1 LSTESTFAGP
11 QNPNTG
17 GSKTF
22 FGHPRGLS
30 TLFFTEM
37 WERFSYY
44 GMRALLTLFMTAAT
58 TNIVTQSDGTIIQN
72 PGMGLDIATAGAIYG
87 LYTSL
92 VYILALP
99 GGWVA
104 DNLWGQRKAVW
115 VGGWIIAAGHF
126 TMAIPSTY
134 TFFLG
139 LIFII
144 CGTGLLKPNVS
155 TIVGELYPDG
165 GARRDA
171 GFSIFYMGINLGA
184 LFGPLVAAWLGEA
197 HHWHWGFGAA
207 GVGMVLGLIQYRLG
221 VGHLG
226 NAGLLKS
233 EDSREVLAAKSK
245 KFFGTFFAV
254 FAAVVLFGFL
264 VSNGTISVTL
274 TQIAQWLGYSVLVLV
289 ALYFVYIWTMGGH
302 TVEENKKMGV
312 IFWLFLMIA
321 IFWSGFEQAGTSF
334 SLFARDMTDRNIG
347 GWLMPAAFLQS
358 VNAFFIIVLAPVFGM
373 VWVWLESRQKDPSI
387 PMKAGLGLLGLSAGF
402 FVLAWGAA
410 NASPDNLVS
419 PSWLVVTYFLHTV
432 GELCISPIGL
442 SAITKL
448 SPERRVGQMMGIW
461 FVGAAL
467 GNLFAGLIGG
477 SLESLEADTL
487 FRTVAM
493 IIGGAGIFALIVAP
507 QVKKLM
513 GSTR

>member
-1 LSTESTFAGP
+1 MSMATAPASPSARSGR
-11 QNPNTG
+11 
-17 GSKTF
+17 TF
-22 FGHPRGLS
+22 FGHPRGLA

-58 TNIVTQSDGTIIQN
+58 VGAN
-72 PGMGLDIATAGAIYG
+72 PGLGLDVATAGAIYG

-126 TMAIPSTY
+126 TMAVPTTF

-139 LIFII
+139 LVFII

-155 TIVGELYPDG
+155 TVVGELYPEG

-171 GFSIFYMGINLGA
+171 AFSVFYMGINLGA
-184 LFGPLVAAWLGEA
+184 LMGPIVTGWLGES

-207 GVGMVLGLIQYRLG
+207 GVGMVLGLVQYRLG
-221 VGHLG
+221 APHLG
-226 NAGLLKS
+226 DLGLLKTK
-233 EDSREVLAAKSK
+233 DTPAQIAAKSR
-245 KFFGTFFAV
+245 KFFGTFFGIV
-254 FAAVVLFGFL
+254 GAVVAFGYL
-264 VSNGTISVTL
+264 VRAGVIPVTV
-274 TQIAQWLGYSVLVLV
+274 TQIATVLGYSVLAIV
-289 ALYFVYIWTMGGH
+289 ALYFIYIWTLGGH
-302 TVEENKKMGV
+302 TVDENKRMGV
-312 IFWLFLMIA
+312 IFWLFLLIA
-321 IFWSGFEQAGTSF
+321 VFWSGFEQAGTS
-334 SLFARDMTDRNIG
+334 LNIFARDLTDRDVL
-347 GWLMPAAFLQS
+347 GWEMPAAFLQS
-358 VNAFFIIVLAPVFGM
+358 VNATFIIILAPLFGM
-373 VWVWLESRQKDPSI
+373 LWVSLERMNRNPSI
-387 PMKAGLGLLGLSAGF
+387 PMKAGLGLIGLAMGF

-410 NASPDNLVS
+410 NATPDSPVS
-419 PSWLVVTYFLHTV
+419 PAWLVVTYFLHTV

-477 SLESLEADTL
+477 RLESLAPDAL
-487 FRTVAM
+487 FGAVAM
-493 IIGGAGIFALIVAP
+493 IIGGIGVVALVLAP
-507 QVKKLM
+507 QVRKLA
-513 GSTR
+513 RDVK